1 MLKKF
6 FESEKNFNLLIAT
19 EVLLILAIPV
29 GIANVV
35 LGYII
40 GESPCT
46 LCWFERTGM
55 ILIGVLGVM
64 VLRYGLRMRYLAA
77 MAFSSFFGL
86 YMTLRHTSMLLHQD
100 QGQGFGDSDFAGQ
113 GVVQHTVF
121 VQIPGNLIEVEI
133 GRASCRERV

>member
-46 LCWFERTGM
+46 LCWFENALSRCH
-55 ILIGVLGVM
+55 
-64 VLRYGLRMRYLAA
+64 GL
-77 MAFSSFFGL
+77 
-86 YMTLRHTSMLLHQD
+86 
-100 QGQGFGDSDFAGQ
+100 
-113 GVVQHTVF
+113 
-121 VQIPGNLIEVEI
+121 
-133 GRASCRERV
+133 

>member
-46 LCWFERTGM
+46 LCW
-55 ILIGVLGVM
+55 LNVP
-64 VLRYGLRMRYLAA
+64 A
-77 MAFSSFFGL
+77 
-86 YMTLRHTSMLLHQD
+86 
-100 QGQGFGDSDFAGQ
+100 
-113 GVVQHTVF
+113 
-121 VQIPGNLIEVEI
+121 
-133 GRASCRERV
+133 

>member
-46 LCWFERTGM
+46 L
-55 ILIGVLGVM
+55 
-64 VLRYGLRMRYLAA
+64 
-77 MAFSSFFGL
+77 
-86 YMTLRHTSMLLHQD
+86 
-100 QGQGFGDSDFAGQ
+100 
-113 GVVQHTVF
+113 
-121 VQIPGNLIEVEI
+121 
-133 GRASCRERV
+133 